1 MTQYEMTEMLSK
13 RLNVTMTEAKDAL
26 EANDWNM
33 LDAAVLLE
41 QQNASET
48 SSKEDSSKE
57 NSSRKTK
64 GCGFWATIRNLID
77 KGTQNT
83 FEVRRNGESILEIP
97 LLVLVVLML
106 VSFGSCTILL
116 VIGLFAGCS
125 YKIGGKEISKGQA
138 KSGNETVA

>member
-26 EANDWNM
+26 EASDWDM

-48 SSKEDSSKE
+48 SSEGD
-57 NSSRKTK
+57 SSRKTK
-64 GCGFWATIRNLID
+64 DCGFWATIRNLID
-77 KGTQNT
+77 KGTQNS

-106 VSFGSCTILL
+106 VSFGSCAILL

-125 YKIGGKEISKGQA
+125 YKVGGKEIMKGEA